1 MTIAAAPAGELSALF
16 ATIWDSPDEQVVPPW
31 FLSLAS
37 SAGNQLLAAYDGSSL
52 VGGSWG
58 FITPT
63 GLHSHITGVLP
74 AYQATGLGLSLK
86 HAQRDWCRARGIA
99 TVTWTFDPMIA
110 RNAAFNLRK
119 LGAVAVGYLPNFYGE
134 MNDQFNAGQE
144 TDRLSV
150 EWHLDGGPSLV
161 GEPVWVPAGTHRA
174 ALRDRM
180 LPLFDAGYIACGFT
194 NEGYQFR
201 KTVAPKSS

>member
-1 MTIAAAPAGELSALF
+1 MKIVSAPADALSALF

-37 SAGNQLLAAYDGSSL
+37 SAGNQLLGAYDGSSL
-52 VGGSWG
+52 AGGSWG
-58 FITPT
+58 FITPG

-74 AYQATGLGLSLK
+74 SYQATGLGLSLK
-86 HAQRDWCRARGIA
+86 HAQRDWCLARGI
-99 TVTWTFDPMIA
+99 TRVTWTFDPMIA

-119 LGAVAVGYLPNFYGE
+119 LGAVAVAYLPNFYGA
-134 MNDQFNAGQE
+134 MNDRFNAGQE

-150 EWHLDGGPSLV
+150 VWHLNGSPAV
-161 GEPVWVPAGTHRA
+161 AGEPVHVPVGEIRA

-180 LPLFDAGYIACGFT
+180 LPLFEDGYVACGFT
-194 NEGYQFR
+194 DQGYQFR
-201 KTVAPKSS
+201 KRVR